1 MGKPKKNRV
10 NLGLKMGETHVKMG
24 ETHVKIGET
33 HVIFYVS
40 FSLDR
45 E

>member
-1 MGKPKKNRV
+1 
-10 NLGLKMGETHVKMG
+10 MGETHVKMG

>member
-1 MGKPKKNRV
+1 MREEESRV

-24 ETHVKIGET
+24 ETHVEIGET